1 MRGTAEVLRAVNI
14 QDDQC
19 KSSCYFARCWV
30 VRIDLT
36 WLSRYRASQTDD
48 ATEEEERLADCERPG
63 EKSSAWSKASHEEA

>member
-36 WLSRYRASQTDD
+36 
-48 ATEEEERLADCERPG
+48 
-63 EKSSAWSKASHEEA
+63 